1 MAHVQ
6 NPFTMAI
13 VVNVLGIC
21 GTFVSLFSIRIV
33 GRRTIL
39 IFGTSACGIAH
50 LISAAVYTAHP
61 GTITSGQV
69 LIAMCS
75 IYNFF
80 YCGTISPYA
89 WTVGAELTSQR
100 LRSYTI
106 GLGSTVWFLLGW
118 VVTFTAPYFINV
130 TALNWGPKYCWIWFV
145 SCFIM
150 VAFFVIFLP
159 ETKDRTLEELD
170 EMFEAHLPAR
180 KFKGY
185 VCVKTLAIMEHGAAE
200 QVVGF
205 EKEKAIQVEDVVD
218 VEPNAVRWG
227 E

>member
-1 MAHVQ
+1 MAQVQ
-6 NPFTMAI
+6 DPFTMAI

-21 GTFVSLFSIRIV
+21 GTIVSLFSIRIV
-33 GRRTIL
+33 GRRFIL
-39 IFGTSACGIAH
+39 MFGTSACGIAH

-69 LIAMCS
+69 LVAMCS

-106 GLGSTVWFLLGW
+106 GLGSAIWFILGW

-130 TALNWGPKYCWIWFV
+130 ANLNWGPRYCTHLLV
-145 SCFIM
+145 SSC
-150 VAFFVIFLP
+150 
-159 ETKDRTLEELD
+159 
-170 EMFEAHLPAR
+170 
-180 KFKGY
+180 
-185 VCVKTLAIMEHGAAE
+185 
-200 QVVGF
+200 
-205 EKEKAIQVEDVVD
+205 
-218 VEPNAVRWG
+218 
-227 E
+227 

>member
-1 MAHVQ
+1 
-6 NPFTMAI
+6 
-13 VVNVLGIC
+13 
-21 GTFVSLFSIRIV
+21 
-33 GRRTIL
+33 
-39 IFGTSACGIAH
+39 
-50 LISAAVYTAHP
+50 
-61 GTITSGQV
+61 
-69 LIAMCS
+69 
-75 IYNFF
+75 
-80 YCGTISPYA
+80 
-89 WTVGAELTSQR
+89 
-100 LRSYTI
+100 
-106 GLGSTVWFLLGW
+106 
-118 VVTFTAPYFINV
+118 
-130 TALNWGPKYCWIWFV
+130 
-145 SCFIM
+145 M